1 MYTHYEDNLNL
12 IQGTM
17 IIKDSIINFTQI
29 SENLL
34 EKSFINILYKAIQL
48 KLTYDFPQLG

>member
-17 IIKDSIINFTQI
+17 VIKDSIINFTQI
-29 SENLL
+29 SG
-34 EKSFINILYKAIQL
+34 KKFHKYTI
-48 KLTYDFPQLG
+48 